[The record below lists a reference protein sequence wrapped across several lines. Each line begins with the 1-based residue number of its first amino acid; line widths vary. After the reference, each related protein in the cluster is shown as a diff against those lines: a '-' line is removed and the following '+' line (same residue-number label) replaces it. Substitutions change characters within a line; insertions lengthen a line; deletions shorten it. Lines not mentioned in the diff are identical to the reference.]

1 MKIFKL
7 AVLISLMLL
16 VGSSMAVAG
25 DFNWMK
31 NFNTQASL
39 DQAGF
44 RAKLAARF
52 KIGDMQLSAVLGN
65 ITDPAHAYMVLRLGE
80 MAHQPFERVM
90 EEYHKNKGKGWGVI
104 AKNLGIKPGS
114 AEFHA
119 LKGGHDLD
127 GGPNKGQKDS
137 PDKSKGKGKKSKGKR
152 VK

>member
-1 MKIFKL
+1 MKTFKL
-7 AVLISLMLL
+7 AVLVFLMLL
-16 VGSSMAVAG
+16 VGPSMAVAG

-39 DQAGF
+39 DPSGF

-52 KIGDMQLSAVLGN
+52 KIGDVPLSVVLGN
-65 ITDPAHAYMVLRLGE
+65 ITDPAHAYIVLRLGE
-80 MAHQPFERVM
+80 MAHQSVERVM

-119 LKGGHDLD
+119 LKDGHDLD
-127 GGPNKGQKDS
+127 GYPNVGKKDLTG
-137 PDKSKGKGKKSKGKR
+137 KSKNKGKKAKGK
-152 VK
+152 KAK